1 MEAITISERQWTADE
16 FMVTDQRVFGDAW
29 RYELVE
35 GQIVA
40 HAAPVP
46 DHGAIIAG
54 IITGLARRLPS
65 RCRPEAGSAAAP
77 KTKQRNTARI
87 PDVIVRCG
95 DLPTVAFEVVSPSE
109 IRDWRGRD
117 LKRRHVQAVEGIQEI
132 AEIYQDDYAA
142 HVYRARPDGTW
153 TFEAIGGADGVL
165 HLDSIGVTVP
175 LAEVYAFVTLP
186 RGPASEASTA

>member
-1 MEAITISERQWTADE
+1 MEAIAIPERQWTADE
-16 FMVTDQRVFGDAW
+16 FMVTDQRAFGDAW

-35 GQIVA
+35 GRIVA
-40 HAAPVP
+40 HAAPAP

-54 IITGLARRLPS
+54 IIAGLARRLPS

-95 DLPTVAFEVVSPSE
+95 ELPTIAFEIVSPSE

-117 LKRRHVQAVEGIQEI
+117 LKRRHVQAVEGIREI
-132 AEIYQDDYAA
+132 VEIYQDDYAA

-153 TFEAIGGADGVL
+153 LFESLGGAGDVL
-165 HLDSIGVTVP
+165 RLGSIGVAVP
-175 LAEVYAFVTLP
+175 LPEIYAFVALP
-186 RGPASEASTA
+186 RGPASEAPSA